1 MYHNM
6 ENIMKKLTCVLILA
20 ALLGCNNDEPMPALV
35 SYGTFE
41 QPMPELPIHLQYHDL
56 GTDKSQI
63 MLFDAITSDNYS
75 GHTS

>member
-1 MYHNM
+1 M
-6 ENIMKKLTCVLILA
+6 ENIMKKLTYAVILA
-20 ALLGCNNDEPMPALV
+20 TLLGCNNGEPMPALV
-35 SYGTFE
+35 SYGAFE
-41 QPMPELPIHLQYHDL
+41 PPMAELPIHLQYHDL